1 MILQALKRGRVN
13 FSYLIVIHVWTDA
26 LNRIKY
32 IAAWSYVLISEITPL
47 QANLISI
54 RYLYAEIIFPYDM
67 GKLGKSFWIVPKYDE
82 LLNYVVS
89 FDYDNSHFLSI
100 SLSLSLPPPHTHFL
114 FLPYIL
120 CMLHTYF
127 QTWNY
132 QYFWCSDKSYDAF
145 VFARSNRFHR
155 MYLCLAHAL
164 WRLRKLRGRAALV
177 CAFVSFL
184 RSNAVSIFAPLFV
197 DSVIYL
203 RTSRRLPNQ
212 SESNDLTFPRRTG
225 DRDTRNFDLSFA
237 SRASLTRNNVHLF
250 SGSFCSLGFRSFI
263 RGFCFSR
270 TDCYSV
276 IRKQSR
282 WLRSIRSVNQLYV

>member
-13 FSYLIVIHVWTDA
+13 FSYLIVIHVRTDA

-54 RYLYAEIIFPYDM
+54 RYLYAEIIFPYDT
-67 GKLGKSFWIVPKYDE
+67 GKLGKSFWFVPKYDE
-82 LLNYVVS
+82 ILNRAVS
-89 FDYDNSHFLSI
+89 FDYDSSHFLSLSF
-100 SLSLSLPPPHTHFL
+100 SLLYFVHV
-114 FLPYIL
+114 I
-120 CMLHTYF
+120 YF

-132 QYFWCSDKSYDAF
+132 QYFWCSDKSYDAS

-155 MYLCLAHAL
+155 VCLCFAHAL

-177 CAFVSFL
+177 YAFVSFL

-203 RTSRRLPNQ
+203 RTSRRLPSQ

-237 SRASLTRNNVHLF
+237 PRASLRRNSVHLF
-250 SGSFCSLGFRSFI
+250 PVVFA
-263 RGFCFSR
+263 
-270 TDCYSV
+270 V
-276 IRKQSR
+276 
-282 WLRSIRSVNQLYV
+282 